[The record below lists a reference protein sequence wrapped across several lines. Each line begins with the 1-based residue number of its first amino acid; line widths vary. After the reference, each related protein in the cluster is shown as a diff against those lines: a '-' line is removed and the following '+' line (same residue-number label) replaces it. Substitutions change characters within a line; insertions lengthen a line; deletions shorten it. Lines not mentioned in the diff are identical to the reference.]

1 MDLNALL
8 KRNLSV
14 PDYYGLLETPPPI
27 LMNISYVV
35 SPEIGCISED
45 RFTQQLLDPVTDL
58 VESRS
63 SKTRKARSLQTKTKS
78 QSKTQSQT
86 KTKID
91 PNRIIKIY

>member
-1 MDLNALL
+1 MDLNTLL

-14 PDYYGLLETPPPI
+14 PDYYGLLERPPPI
-27 LMNISYVV
+27 LMNVSYVV

-63 SKTRKARSLQTKTKS
+63 SKTRKARSSSKSKS
-78 QSKTQSQT
+78 QSKS
-86 KTKID
+86 KTD
-91 PNRIIKIY
+91 PKRIIKIY

>member
-1 MDLNALL
+1 MDLNTLL

-14 PDYYGLLETPPPI
+14 PDYYGLLETPPPM
-27 LMNISYVV
+27 LMNVSYVV

-63 SKTRKARSLQTKTKS
+63 SKTRKARSSSKPQTKTKS
-78 QSKTQSQT
+78 KT
-86 KTKID
+86 D
-91 PNRIIKIY
+91 PNPNRIIKIY

>member
-1 MDLNALL
+1 MDLNTLL
-8 KRNLSV
+8 KRTLSV
-14 PDYYGLLETPPPI
+14 PDYYGLLETPTPI
-27 LMNISYVV
+27 VMNVSYVV

-63 SKTRKARSLQTKTKS
+63 SKTRKARSS
-78 QSKTQSQT
+78 SKSQT
-86 KTKID
+86 KSKTKTD

>member
-1 MDLNALL
+1 MDLNTLL
-8 KRNLSV
+8 KRTLSV

-27 LMNISYVV
+27 LMNVSYVV

-63 SKTRKARSLQTKTKS
+63 SKTRKARSSSKTQTKTK
-78 QSKTQSQT
+78 T
-86 KTKID
+86 D

>member
-1 MDLNALL
+1 MDLNTLL

-27 LMNISYVV
+27 LMNVSYVV

-58 VESRS
+58 VESQS
-63 SKTRKARSLQTKTKS
+63 SKTRKARSPTKTKTKTKS
-78 QSKTQSQT
+78 KSQT
-86 KTKID
+86 KTN

>member
-1 MDLNALL
+1 MDLNTLL

-27 LMNISYVV
+27 LMNISDVV

-58 VESRS
+58 MENRS
-63 SKTRKARSLQTKTKS
+63 SKTRKARST
-78 QSKTQSQT
+78 SKSQT
-86 KTKID
+86 KSK
-91 PNRIIKIY
+91 RIIKIY

>member
-1 MDLNALL
+1 MDLNTLL

-27 LMNISYVV
+27 LMNVSYVV

-63 SKTRKARSLQTKTKS
+63 SKTRKARSSSKSQTKS
-78 QSKTQSQT
+78 QTKSKT
-86 KTKID
+86 KTD